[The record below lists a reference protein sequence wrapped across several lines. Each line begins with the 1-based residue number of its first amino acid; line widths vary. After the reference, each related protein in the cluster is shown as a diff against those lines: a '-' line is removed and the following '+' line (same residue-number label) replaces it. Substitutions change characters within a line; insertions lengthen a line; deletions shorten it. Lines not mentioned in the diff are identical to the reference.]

1 MYDSQREDDRHD
13 ENVEEQQQQ
22 TRTRPSSPPSST
34 SSQLQRRR
42 CRRRIGKY
50 ALNDTVQTHSYDV
63 NDTDVD
69 VRQFIMDNA
78 HDIICLL
85 DDALSTLH
93 SVKWY
98 GTIAIAFDRTTSD
111 GDVQHTTGRFRTHP
125 TITYDIWDL
134 DVEGM
139 ASQFLLAIENFN
151 SRSSQWVVDH
161 IIDFRVT
168 LAHFQPAQ
176 GLSFLPTPREIL

>member
-1 MYDSQREDDRHD
+1 MYDSQREVDRHD
-13 ENVEEQQQQ
+13 ENIEEQLQQRQQQQ
-22 TRTRPSSPPSST
+22 TTSTRTRPSSSPSST

-50 ALNDTVQTHSYDV
+50 ALNDTVQSHSYDV

-78 HDIICLL
+78 HDIRCLL

-98 GTIAIAFDRTTSD
+98 GTIDIAFYRTTSD
-111 GDVQHTTGRFRTHP
+111 GDVQHTTGRSEHSRPSWATFRTW
-125 TITYDIWDL
+125 T
-134 DVEGM
+134 
-139 ASQFLLAIENFN
+139 
-151 SRSSQWVVDH
+151 SR
-161 IIDFRVT
+161 I
-168 LAHFQPAQ
+168 
-176 GLSFLPTPREIL
+176 